1 VSGRVLAF
9 DLLRMTDKG
18 PSAMGVVGREE
29 GWGKIFCGAAR
40 AMGGSRVAGVSD
52 FFVAVSV
59 VSSSRVFPLS
69 SAFVDVTV
77 LSALV
82 VV

>member
-9 DLLRMTDKG
+9 DLVRMTDG
-18 PSAMGVVGREE
+18 GSSAMGVVRCEE
-29 GWGKIFCGAAR
+29 GWGKIFRGAAR

-59 VSSSRVFPLS
+59 VSSSRVFLLS

-82 VV
+82 VI